1 MRAWRKSR
9 SIQTRLFVTRKY
21 SKNLSQKRKN
31 GQASEDLTHI
41 VISVSFC
48 DIQAS
53 GAIIVRRAP
62 ELDFHFCPKEGRLPR
77 RTDEKPC

>member
-41 VISVSFC
+41 VISVITGNSET
-48 DIQAS
+48 IHS
-53 GAIIVRRAP
+53 TSSHPLLVESAP
-62 ELDFHFCPKEGRLPR
+62 GRF
-77 RTDEKPC
+77 